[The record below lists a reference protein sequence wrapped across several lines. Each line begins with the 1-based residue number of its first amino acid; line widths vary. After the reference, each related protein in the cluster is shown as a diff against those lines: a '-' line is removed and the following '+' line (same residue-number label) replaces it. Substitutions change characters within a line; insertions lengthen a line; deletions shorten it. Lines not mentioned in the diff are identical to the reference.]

1 MERVVDEWKAL
12 ACRLTRLLSSRRR
25 YPEVARQK
33 APRILAL
40 VPPGPN
46 RLLLQTVS
54 RDAGWALTLSE
65 TAPGIAPGCQSDDPP
80 IIIYDR
86 ELSPYD
92 WRDIVRVLAKKS
104 PRPYV
109 ILLSPNADTNLW
121 DELQRVGGSDILR
134 TPINRDNMLRALK
147 RAWLLW
153 RNQQQVRSP
162 SQHRL

>member
-1 MERVVDEWKAL
+1 MERVVDEWN
-12 ACRLTRLLSSRRR
+12 
-25 YPEVARQK
+25 ARQK
-33 APRILAL
+33 APRILAM
-40 VPPGPN
+40 VPQGPN
-46 RLLLQTVS
+46 RLLLQTIS

-65 TAPGIAPGCQSDDPP
+65 TAPGIAPGLQSDVPP
-80 IIIYDR
+80 IVIYDR

-92 WRDIVRVLAKKS
+92 WREMMRVLAKKS

-134 TPINRDNMLRALK
+134 TPINRDSVLRAVK

-162 SQHRL
+162 SQQSL

>member
-1 MERVVDEWKAL
+1 MERVIDEWKAL
-12 ACRLTRLLSSRRR
+12 VRGLERLLPAHRQH
-25 YPEVARQK
+25 PEGARQK

-40 VPPGPN
+40 VPQGPD
-46 RLLLQTVS
+46 RLFLQAIS

-65 TAPGIAPGCQSDDPP
+65 TTPGIASGCQSATPP

-86 ELSPYD
+86 ELSPGH
-92 WRDIVRVLAKKS
+92 WGEMVRDLARKS

-109 ILLSPNADTNLW
+109 ILLSPNIDTNLW
-121 DELQRVGGSDILR
+121 DEVQRVGGSDILR
-134 TPINRDNMLRALK
+134 TPISRDKLLRAVR

-162 SQHRL
+162 